1 MDIVHKFNIM
11 FNYPPYRIMY
21 AEMTDG
27 KYYKT
32 YNNSKNK
39 IISEEISK
47 EEYASQLLG
56 FIIKNK

>member
-1 MDIVHKFNIM
+1 M

-21 AEMTDG
+21 AYMSDK

-32 YNNSKNK
+32 YNNNKNK
-39 IISEEISK
+39 VISEEISK
-47 EEYASQLLG
+47 EEYSAQLLD

>member
-1 MDIVHKFNIM
+1 MDIVYKFNIM

-21 AEMTDG
+21 AYMSDK

-39 IISEEISK
+39 IVSEEISK
-47 EEYASQLLG
+47 EEYSAQLLD